1 MALGKRIG
9 TSYSPKVDRG
19 DIPVSIGGL
28 KDLATLSLARNQ
40 FYGLVPKSFGS
51 LIRLE
56 SLDLP
61 SNNLS
66 AEIPKSM
73 EALSYLKQLN
83 VSHNRL
89 EGGIPIKG
97 PFKNISAQSFFE
109 NYALCGPLGLQVPPC
124 KEDNSKGSKN
134 ATLLLER
141 AFRSLDSECEVL
153 WNVRH
158 QDLTKITSSCCNPDS
173 KVLMLEFML
182 NGSLEKWLCSHN
194 YFLDILE
201 RLNIMIDVRLA
212 LEYLHH
218 DHSSAPVIH
227 SDLKLATFSWMKIWW
242 HIKNPTNEMF
252 TGEISL
258 RDRVRESLPC
268 ALSDAADANLIR
280 VKFLDDAA
288 ASS

>member
-1 MALGKRIG
+1 MHLVCKLVNKFSKWSSIFRYTKLKGLNR
-9 TSYSPKVDRG
+9 VDLSRNQLSG

-40 FYGLVPKSFGS
+40 FYDLIPESFGS

-109 NYALCGPLGLQVPPC
+109 NYALCGPPGLQVPPC

-134 ATLLLER
+134 ATLL
-141 AFRSLDSECEVL
+141 VL
-153 WNVRH
+153 KYTLPSIISNA
-158 QDLTKITSSCCNPDS
+158 LITIVMILHNIS
-173 KVLMLEFML
+173 K
-182 NGSLEKWLCSHN
+182 
-194 YFLDILE
+194 
-201 RLNIMIDVRLA
+201 
-212 LEYLHH
+212 
-218 DHSSAPVIH
+218 
-227 SDLKLATFSWMKIWW
+227 
-242 HIKNPTNEMF
+242 
-252 TGEISL
+252 
-258 RDRVRESLPC
+258 
-268 ALSDAADANLIR
+268 
-280 VKFLDDAA
+280 
-288 ASS
+288 